1 MKTVII
7 LYLPGHAG
15 NFVARLFSLGRE
27 TMPLMQQHM
36 LQHHLESV
44 TDIPND
50 FDRLEN
56 YRFSTVTAA
65 FNNWQ
70 QFHRSYADYKE
81 YSCYNLLN
89 IYCKQKYSR
98 IVFPLHPYE
107 FIADF
112 DNQSQSE
119 FYYVDLD
126 LEQWGDWVNLQQ
138 AKLHF
143 QYRYNEHQQFED
155 LKAKHRMCP
164 ISLTRLLESHESFL
178 KEYYRICKIMDIDP
192 LPEQALLLR
201 QDWMSVRVKPE
212 NIYTISQ
219 PPNDDFTHDIFVDLV
234 KSHAGPSEAYY
245 IWSSPPRTLRTFLK
259 HTPFSAPT
267 IIIGIKDLLEAYDL
281 EQFNWWQNPTLT
293 IVSLIRDMAKQHAD
307 KNFILFVS
315 VEQLELSLDEP
326 NLHIIPWGGDWVNQ
340 RAGYSRLMPVLD
352 KNFNS
357 NKTFINLNRHAR
369 DHRIV
374 TLSYLFGSGVAD
386 SGMIT
391 YLGNVNENR
400 STLLLDRIYWEF
412 DNSEIKEKILT
423 GFDLMRSALDTP
435 GDTFDIY
442 HVYGNGQNDNI
453 GNFENQLRRRYR
465 DSFVEIVSESSF
477 TPSSFMLTEKT
488 AHAFYGCNFPI
499 MLSGAGAVAH
509 LRELGF
515 DMFDDIIDH
524 SYDLI
529 SNPIDRIVT
538 AIDANRR
545 LLTDTDHAKQSWNTC
560 RSRFERNVEVMRD
573 IYTWYE
579 QRTRQKFT
587 ETLELFK

>member
-435 GDTFDIY
+435 SDAFDIY

>member
-98 IVFPLHPYE
+98 IVFPLHPHE

-126 LEQWGDWVNLQQ
+126 LEQWGDWVNEQQ

-143 QYRYNEHQQFED
+143 QYRHNEHQQFED

-259 HTPFSAPT
+259 HTPFSTPT

-423 GFDLMRSALDTP
+423 GFDLMRSALDAP